1 VSSEEDEDILQ
12 FFSEHNDPSVYMD
25 RHAMKRSE
33 FRKLISPLVR
43 SGHLVQDY
51 RGGFKTVTPLPDADL
66 WEVKS
71 DYLRQLVSQY
81 PVVSLKQVERL
92 AGSPF
97 SAEEISDVMHEFE
110 EDGTLIKGFLVDDLQ
125 DICWG
130 RQELLEES
138 SSLRKTRD
146 LVVPPSDN
154 LIHYFGGVLRERFA
168 FGSAYMVFHNEE
180 PIAAFKAN
188 TRDGTIEIT
197 DFVGDSDLEKEALR
211 VMKEF
216 AWEHDTKLTGKLYE
230 KLRTR

>member
-1 VSSEEDEDILQ
+1 
-12 FFSEHNDPSVYMD
+12 
-25 RHAMKRSE
+25 MKRAE

-51 RGGFKTVTPLPDADL
+51 RGGFKTVEPMQNTDL
-66 WEVKS
+66 WEVKR
-71 DYLRQLVSQY
+71 DYLRELVSDY
-81 PVVSLKQVERL
+81 PVISLKQVERL

-130 RQELLEES
+130 RQDLLEG
-138 SSLRKTRD
+138 LKGIRKTRD
-146 LVVPPSDN
+146 LVVPPSDSMM
-154 LIHYFGGVLRERFA
+154 HYFGGLLRERFA
-168 FGSAYMVFHNEE
+168 YGSAYMVFHDEE

-188 TRDGTIEIT
+188 TRDGTIEVT

-216 AWEHDTKLTGKLYE
+216 AWEHDMPLTGKLYE
-230 KLRTR
+230 RLRSR